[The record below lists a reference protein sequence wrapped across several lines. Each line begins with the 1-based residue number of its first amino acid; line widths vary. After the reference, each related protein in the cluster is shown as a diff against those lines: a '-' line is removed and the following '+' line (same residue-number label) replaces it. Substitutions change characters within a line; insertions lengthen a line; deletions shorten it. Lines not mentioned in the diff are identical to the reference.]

1 MFDLVTSCAILD
13 TRQGKGNK
21 MIAYNYINPKAIQTE
36 QPKLYA
42 DCVKAAME
50 LLNSLPET
58 VSAQI
63 LANAKRS
70 VK

>member
-1 MFDLVTSCAILD
+1 
-13 TRQGKGNK
+13 
-21 MIAYNYINPKAIQTE
+21 MIAYNYINPKAIQME